1 MGSGY
6 YLPFKI
12 WSDKCTLFHFSFFG
26 SLPATSV
33 RPQFHYCSTSNS
45 QQIHSMFSIFLVFA
59 SISTVLGQCTPLLV
73 NDYRTPR
80 NNSIKGLSFDDN
92 SLQEFRIN
100 NGVLEIV
107 PKPNGYYFETGFCPA
122 HREKWSGV
130 EIQMTARENTE
141 FFINFQTSNQCNTAI
156 RNNYATSRQ
165 LNAQFH
171 PERRTRIRFPFPKSV
186 GNTGQDLI
194 AISIE
199 NLAPFKQTVQIF
211 SIQLVCDNVVE
222 TVDFADRKPTQP
234 NSASTFRLPFLIAL
248 INFL

>member
-1 MGSGY
+1 M
-6 YLPFKI
+6 
-12 WSDKCTLFHFSFFG
+12 
-26 SLPATSV
+26 
-33 RPQFHYCSTSNS
+33 SN
-45 QQIHSMFSIFLVFA
+45 IFLLFTF
-59 SISTVLGQCTPLLV
+59 ISTIVSQCTPLLV
-73 NDYRTPR
+73 NDYKTPR

-107 PKPNGYYFETGFCPA
+107 PRPNGYYFETGFCPA

-130 EIQMTARENTE
+130 EIQMTALENTE
-141 FFINFQTSNQCNTAI
+141 FLINFQTSNQCNTAI

-165 LNAQFH
+165 INPQFR
-171 PERRTRIRFPFPKSV
+171 PDRRTRLRFPFPTSV
-186 GNTGQDLI
+186 GNTGQELI

-199 NLAPFKQTVQIF
+199 NLAPFRQTVQIF

-234 NSASTFRLPFLIAL
+234 NSASAATFSFLSAL
-248 INFL
+248 IYFL